1 MRCGLTVFA
10 RTAVHQGRPDRVDA
24 CIAYLRDT
32 AVPAILGMPT
42 CVGMSVLASRTDGL
56 AIISTAWETK
66 ADMHASVVKI
76 RPIREKTAEAIG
88 GGTAELEEW
97 QIAAMHR
104 RQHAGHPVCARVI
117 WLRLETAGID
127 DLVSEFNTATLPALD
142 ATRGFCSTSL
152 MINPD
157 WRRAAV
163 SIAYESTEA
172 MDRRINGAEGR
183 RLLESNVIQIRE
195 FDEVMPHL
203 RVPDLAS
210 Y

>member
-1 MRCGLTVFA
+1 LTVFA

-32 AVPAILGMPT
+32 AVPTILGMPT
-42 CVGMSVLASRTDGL
+42 CVGMSVLASRGSGL

-76 RPIREKTAEAIG
+76 RPIREKTAESIG

-97 QIAAMHR
+97 EIAAMHR
-104 RQHAGHPVCARVI
+104 RHHAGHAVCARVI
-117 WLRLETAGID
+117 WLRVESRAIES
-127 DLVSEFNTATLPALD
+127 LVAEFHSATIPALD
-142 ATRGFCSTSL
+142 ATRGICSTSL
-152 MINPD
+152 MVNPD
-157 WRRAAV
+157 WGRAAV
-163 SIAYESTEA
+163 SIAYENPEA
-172 MDRRINGAEGR
+172 MDRRINGSEGR
-183 RLLESNVIQIRE
+183 RLLETNVIQVRE

>member
-1 MRCGLTVFA
+1 MTVFA
-10 RTAVHQGRPDRVDA
+10 RTASHQGRPENVDA
-24 CIAYLRDT
+24 CIAYLRDV
-32 AVPAILGMPT
+32 AVPTILGMPT
-42 CVGMSVLASRTDGL
+42 CVGMSVLASRQTGL
-56 AIISTAWETK
+56 AIISSAWESK
-66 ADMHASVVKI
+66 PDMHASVVKI
-76 RPIREKTAEAIG
+76 RPIREKTAETIG

-117 WLRLETAGID
+117 WLRVESGQFD
-127 DLVSEFNTATLPALD
+127 SFVSEFNAATLPALD

-152 MINPD
+152 MINPE

-163 SIAYESTEA
+163 SIAYDGLDA
-172 MDRRINGAEGR
+172 MDRRINGSEGR
-183 RLLESNVIQIRE
+183 RLLEHNVIQVRE

>member
-1 MRCGLTVFA
+1 MTVFA
-10 RTAVHQGRPDRVDA
+10 RTASHQGRPENVDA
-24 CIAYLRDT
+24 CIAYLRDV

-42 CVGMSVLASRTDGL
+42 CVGMSVLASRQTGL
-56 AIISTAWETK
+56 AIISTAWESK
-66 ADMHASVVKI
+66 PDMHASVVKI

-97 QIAAMHR
+97 EIAAMHR
-104 RQHAGHPVCARVI
+104 RLHAGHPVCARVV
-117 WLRLETAGID
+117 WLRVGASQVDTF
-127 DLVSEFNTATLPALD
+127 VSEFNAATLPALD

-152 MINPD
+152 MVNPE
-157 WRRAAV
+157 WGRAAV
-163 SIAYESTEA
+163 SIAYDSPDA
-172 MDRRINGAEGR
+172 MDRRINGSEGR
-183 RLLESNVIQIRE
+183 RLLESNVIQVRE

>member
-1 MRCGLTVFA
+1 MTVFA

-24 CIAYLRDT
+24 VIAYLRDT

-42 CVGMSVLASRTDGL
+42 CVGMSVLASRQTGL
-56 AIISTAWETK
+56 AVISTAWETK

-97 QIAAMHR
+97 QIAVMHR
-104 RQHAGHPVCARVI
+104 RHHAGHPVCARVI
-117 WLRLETAGID
+117 WLRVESAGID
-127 DLVSEFNTATLPALD
+127 ALVSEFNTATLPALD
-142 ATRGFCSTSL
+142 ATRGFCSTSV
-152 MINPD
+152 MVNPD
-157 WRRAAV
+157 WGRVAI
-163 SIAYESTEA
+163 SIAYENPDA
-172 MDRRINGAEGR
+172 MDRRISGADGR
-183 RLLESNVIQIRE
+183 RLLENNVIQVRE

>member
-1 MRCGLTVFA
+1 VWGCPSWPAGRRVWRSSA
-10 RTAVHQGRPDRVDA
+10 R
-24 CIAYLRDT
+24 
-32 AVPAILGMPT
+32 LGSPN
-42 CVGMSVLASRTDGL
+42 
-56 AIISTAWETK
+56 
-66 ADMHASVVKI
+66 VVKI

-97 QIAAMHR
+97 EIAAMHR
-104 RQHAGHPVCARVI
+104 RHHAGQASCARVV
-117 WLRLETAGID
+117 WLRLEAGRFD
-127 DLVSEFNTATLPALD
+127 DFVAEFNAATLPALD

-152 MINPD
+152 LINPE

-163 SIAYESTEA
+163 SIAYDSPEA
-172 MDRRINGAEGR
+172 MERRINGSEGR
-183 RLLESNVIQIRE
+183 RLLERNVIQVRE

>member
-1 MRCGLTVFA
+1 M
-10 RTAVHQGRPDRVDA
+10 VDNA
-24 CIAYLRDT
+24 IAYLRDT
-32 AVPAILGMPT
+32 AVPAILNMPT
-42 CVGMSVLASRTDGL
+42 CVGMSVLASRANGL

-66 ADMHASVVKI
+66 PDMHASVVKI

-97 QIAAMHR
+97 EIAAMHR
-104 RQHAGHPVCARVI
+104 RPHAGHPACARVI
-117 WLRLETAGID
+117 WLRLDSAHREQFIND
-127 DLVSEFNTATLPALD
+127 FQTATVPALD

-152 MINPD
+152 MVNPE
-157 WRRAAV
+157 WGRAAV
-163 SIAYESTEA
+163 SIAYENPDA
-172 MDRRINGAEGR
+172 MSRRIAGPEGR
-183 RLLESNVIQIRE
+183 HLLENNVIQVRE

>member
-1 MRCGLTVFA
+1 MTVFA
-10 RTAVHQGRPDRVDA
+10 RTAMHQGRPDRVDA
-24 CIAYLRDT
+24 CLAYLRDT
-32 AVPAILGMPT
+32 AVPTILGMPS
-42 CVGMSVLASRTDGL
+42 CVGMSVLASRQIGL

-104 RQHAGHPVCARVI
+104 RHHAGQPVCARVI
-117 WLRLETAGID
+117 WLRIESAAVD
-127 DLVSEFNTATLPALD
+127 SLVSEFHAATIPALD
-142 ATRGFCSTSL
+142 ATRGICSTSL
-152 MINPD
+152 MVNPE
-157 WRRAAV
+157 WGRAAV
-163 SIAYESTEA
+163 SIAYENREA
-172 MDRRINGAEGR
+172 MDRRINGADGR
-183 RLLESNVIQIRE
+183 RLLEQNVIQVRE

>member
-1 MRCGLTVFA
+1 MTVFA
-10 RTAVHQGRPDRVDA
+10 RTALHQGRPDRVDA

-32 AVPAILGMPT
+32 AVPTILGMPT
-42 CVGMSVLASRTDGL
+42 CVGMSVLASRRSGL
-56 AIISTAWETK
+56 AVISTAWETK

-76 RPIREKTAEAIG
+76 RPIRDKTAEAIG

-97 QIAAMHR
+97 RIAAMHR
-104 RQHAGHPVCARVI
+104 RPHTGHPVCARVI
-117 WLRLETAGID
+117 WLRVQSSGVDA
-127 DLVSEFNTATLPALD
+127 LVSEFHAAVIPALE

-152 MINPD
+152 MVNPD
-157 WRRAAV
+157 WGRAAV
-163 SIAYESTEA
+163 SIAYESRDA
-172 MDRRINGAEGR
+172 MDRRINAPDGR
-183 RLLESNVIQIRE
+183 RLLETNVIQVRE

>member
-1 MRCGLTVFA
+1 LTVFA

-32 AVPAILGMPT
+32 AVPTILAMPT
-42 CVGMSVLASRTDGL
+42 CVGMSVLASRSSGL

-88 GGTAELEEW
+88 GGTADLEEW

-104 RQHAGHPVCARVI
+104 RQHAGHAVCARVI
-117 WLRLETAGID
+117 WLRVERGAID
-127 DLVSEFNTATLPALD
+127 DLVAEFHAATIPALD
-142 ATRGFCSTSL
+142 ATRGICSTSL
-152 MINPD
+152 MVNPD

-163 SIAYESTEA
+163 SIAYENPEA
-172 MDRRINGAEGR
+172 MDRRIAGSDGR
-183 RLLESNVIQIRE
+183 RLLENNVIQTRE

>member
-1 MRCGLTVFA
+1 MTVFA

-32 AVPAILGMPT
+32 AVPTILGMPT
-42 CVGMSVLASRTDGL
+42 CVGMSVLASRQSGL

-76 RPIREKTAEAIG
+76 RPIREKTAESIG

-97 QIAAMHR
+97 EIAAMHR
-104 RQHAGHPVCARVI
+104 RHHAGHAVCARVI
-117 WLRLETAGID
+117 WLRVESRAIEN
-127 DLVSEFNTATLPALD
+127 LVSEFHSATIPALD
-142 ATRGFCSTSL
+142 ATRGICSTSL
-152 MINPD
+152 MVNPD
-157 WRRAAV
+157 WGRAAV
-163 SIAYESTEA
+163 SIAYEDPEA
-172 MDRRINGAEGR
+172 MDRRINGSEGR
-183 RLLESNVIQIRE
+183 RLLETNVIQVRE